1 MTRNVAD
8 AAKGSGEITQNI
20 AGVAEAALGTSN
32 SAQESQK
39 AANELAQMAEQ
50 LRGLVGQFKSGA
62 AVAETTS
69 APHTLE
75 RVRSLAA
82 GAGR

>member
-20 AGVAEAALGTSN
+20 AGAAEAAQGTSN

-39 AANELAQMAEQ
+39 ANELAQMAEQ